1 MTYLADYELLEW
13 LGTGNHGEWW
23 LARAPERLG
32 LDSDL
37 VAVKALWR
45 DASELDFDRMAREL
59 RLLVSISSP
68 HLVSLVEAGESNGR
82 LFYARQHYAG
92 GTLADPGIDRATVL
106 SAVASA
112 ARGAQALHDAAVVH
126 RDIKPENVLLNAA
139 STDPAHAAAIDGPV
153 PAVLSELGLA
163 QLLDPGLTTGIGPV
177 GAIDYVAPEVAV
189 GDKGSPASD
198 VWALGVTLHQALSG
212 HSIYGAEAPDN
223 ILDGFRRV
231 TSGRWSLEP
240 SLVDDDRRV
249 IEQCL
254 QRDPEARIASAAALA
269 DALDQIE
276 DRTGGAPA

>member
-1 MTYLADYELLEW
+1 MSYLADYELLEW
-13 LGTGNHGEWW
+13 LGSGNHGEWW

-32 LDSDL
+32 IDGDL
-37 VAVKALWR
+37 VAIKALWR

-68 HLVSLVEAGESNGR
+68 HLVSLVEAGESDGR

-92 GTLADPGIDRATVL
+92 GTLASPGVDRATVL

-126 RDIKPENVLLNAA
+126 RDIKPENVLLN
-139 STDPAHAAAIDGPV
+139 STSGTDGQPV

-231 TSGRWSLEP
+231 TSGRWNLEP
-240 SLVDDDRRV
+240 SLVDADRQV

-254 QRDPEARIASAAALA
+254 QRDPEARISSAAALA